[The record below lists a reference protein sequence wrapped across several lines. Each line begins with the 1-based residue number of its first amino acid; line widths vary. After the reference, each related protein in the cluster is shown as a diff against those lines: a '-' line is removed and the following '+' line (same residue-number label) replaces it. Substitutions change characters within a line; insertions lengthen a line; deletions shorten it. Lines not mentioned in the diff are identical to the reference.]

1 VDEKREKEKLTVTG
15 EVGNVD
21 CGNLR
26 KPLAGQWIAR
36 TQQKSGSKRVLHRDF
51 LNACTLSYLWKSV
64 HGKSVEKG
72 Q

>member
-1 VDEKREKEKLTVTG
+1 M
-15 EVGNVD
+15 
-21 CGNLR
+21 
-26 KPLAGQWIAR
+26 WIVETCENRLQDSGLAR